1 MKKNIGFFGLGTMG
15 RPMAVNLAKGGY
27 NVCAYDINPETG
39 KDLDKIGVT
48 MAQTPA
54 EAAGGKDLVI
64 VILPE
69 KEEMNVILPGS
80 NGLLENIDPGTLLVD
95 MGSHSLDTTL
105 GLAREAEKR
114 KVMFLDAPVWG
125 SRDRAVSGLLTIL
138 VGGPLDYV
146 SLCRETLSH
155 FGLHII
161 HVGKV
166 GDGTR
171 MKFIV
176 DMLQAQLIEAL
187 AEGFVL
193 GEKLGFKMDQILEVL
208 ETGGVASPLFHA
220 KGHSISRNDYR
231 RNQALKYIYGSLRYI
246 TEIMEKKGVRLPAVE
261 TVTHVYEDALKQGF
275 GEEDFSAV
283 AKVLKQ

>member
-27 NVCAYDINPETG
+27 NVCAYDINPEAV
-39 KDLDKIGVT
+39 KDLDKTGIT
-48 MAQTPA
+48 IAQSPA
-54 EAAGGKDLVI
+54 EAAGGQDLVI
-64 VILPE
+64 IILPE
-69 KEEMNVILPGS
+69 KDEMNVVLPGS
-80 NGLLENIDPGTLLVD
+80 KGLLENIDPGTLLVD
-95 MGSHSLDTTL
+95 MGSHSLDATL
-105 GLAREAEKR
+105 ELAKEAEKR
-114 KVMFLDAPVWG
+114 KLMFLDAPVWG

-146 SLCRETLSH
+146 SLCREILSH
-155 FGLHII
+155 LGLHII

-171 MKFIV
+171 MKFVV

-193 GEKLGFKMDQILEVL
+193 GEKLGFKIDQILEVL
-208 ETGGVASPLFHA
+208 ETGGVASPLFHS
-220 KGHSISRNDYR
+220 KGHSIARNDYR
-231 RNQALKYIYGSLRYI
+231 RNQALKYIYGSLLYVNQ
-246 TEIMEKKGVRLPAVE
+246 IMEKKDLRLPAVE
-261 TVTHVYEDALKQGF
+261 TVTRIYEEAVKSGF

-283 AKVLKQ
+283 AKVLRQ

>member
-27 NVCAYDINPETG
+27 NVCAYDISPAAV
-39 KDLDKIGVT
+39 KDLDKTGIT
-48 MAQTPA
+48 IARTPA

-64 VILPE
+64 IILPE
-69 KEEMNVILPGS
+69 KDEMNVVLPGS
-80 NGLLENIDPGTLLVD
+80 AGLLENIDPGTLLVD
-95 MGSHSLDTTL
+95 MGSHSLDATL
-105 GLAREAEKR
+105 ELAREAEKR
-114 KVMFLDAPVWG
+114 KLMFLDAPVWG

-208 ETGGVASPLFHA
+208 ETGGVASPLFHS
-220 KGHSISRNDYR
+220 KGHSIARGDYR
-231 RNQALKYIYGSLRYI
+231 RNQALKYIYGSLLYVNQV
-246 TEIMEKKGVRLPAVE
+246 MEKKDLRLPAVE
-261 TVTHVYEDALKQGF
+261 TVTRIYEEAIKMGF

-283 AKVLKQ
+283 AKVLRQ

>member
-27 NVCAYDINPETG
+27 SVCAYDINPAAG
-39 KDLDKIGVT
+39 KDLDQAGITIAKS
-48 MAQTPA
+48 PS
-54 EAAGGKDLVI
+54 EAAAGKDLVI
-64 VILPE
+64 IILPE
-69 KEEMNVILPGS
+69 KEEMNVVLPGTS
-80 NGLLENIDPGTLLVD
+80 GLLENIDPGTLLVD
-95 MGSHSLDTTL
+95 MGSHSLHVTL
-105 GLAREAEKR
+105 ELAKEAERR
-114 KVMFLDAPVWG
+114 KLMFLDAPVWG

-138 VGGPLDYV
+138 VGGSLDYI
-146 SLCRETLSH
+146 SLCREIFSH

-161 HVGKV
+161 HVGQV

-171 MKFIV
+171 MKFVV

-208 ETGGVASPLFHA
+208 ETGGVASPLFHS
-220 KGHSISRNDYR
+220 KGHSIARGDYR
-231 RNQALKYIYGSLRYI
+231 RNQALKYIYGSLLYI
-246 TEIMEKKGVRLPAVE
+246 NEIIERKDLKLPAAE
-261 TVTHVYEDALKQGF
+261 AVTRIYEEAIKRGF

>member
-27 NVCAYDINPETG
+27 NVCAYDINPEAV
-39 KDLDKIGVT
+39 KDLDKTGIT
-48 MAQTPA
+48 IAQSPA
-54 EAAGGKDLVI
+54 EAAGGQDLVI
-64 VILPE
+64 IILPE
-69 KEEMNVILPGS
+69 KDEMNVVLPGS
-80 NGLLENIDPGTLLVD
+80 KGLLENIDPGTLLVD
-95 MGSHSLDTTL
+95 MGSHSLDATL
-105 GLAREAEKR
+105 ELAKEAEKR
-114 KVMFLDAPVWG
+114 KLMFLDAPVWG

-155 FGLHII
+155 LGLHII

-171 MKFIV
+171 MKFVV

-193 GEKLGFKMDQILEVL
+193 GEKLGFKIDQILEVL
-208 ETGGVASPLFHA
+208 ETGGVASPLFHS
-220 KGHSISRNDYR
+220 KGHSIARNDYR
-231 RNQALKYIYGSLRYI
+231 RNQALKYIYGSLLYVNQ
-246 TEIMEKKGVRLPAVE
+246 IMEKKDLRLPAVE
-261 TVTHVYEDALKQGF
+261 TVTRIYEEAVKSGF

-283 AKVLKQ
+283 AKVLRQ

>member
-27 NVCAYDINPETG
+27 NVCAYDINPEAV
-39 KDLDKIGVT
+39 KDLDKTGIT
-48 MAQTPA
+48 IAQSPA
-54 EAAGGKDLVI
+54 EAAGGQDLVI
-64 VILPE
+64 IILPE
-69 KEEMNVILPGS
+69 KDQMNVVLPGS
-80 NGLLENIDPGTLLVD
+80 KGLLENIDPGTLLVD
-95 MGSHSLDTTL
+95 MGSHSLDATL
-105 GLAREAEKR
+105 ELAKEAEKR
-114 KVMFLDAPVWG
+114 KLMFLDAPVWG

-146 SLCRETLSH
+146 SLCREILSH
-155 FGLHII
+155 LGLHII

-171 MKFIV
+171 MKFVV

-193 GEKLGFKMDQILEVL
+193 GEKLGFKIDQILEVL
-208 ETGGVASPLFHA
+208 ETGGVASPLFHS
-220 KGHSISRNDYR
+220 KGHSIARNDYR
-231 RNQALKYIYGSLRYI
+231 RNQALKYIYGSLLYVNQ
-246 TEIMEKKGVRLPAVE
+246 IMEKKDLRLPAVE
-261 TVTHVYEDALKQGF
+261 TVTRIYEEAVKSGF

-283 AKVLKQ
+283 AKVLRQ